1 MLAVALPPAVA
12 PPLAD
17 EPGTT
22 HPAWQ
27 VAAVELQ
34 LIMQLVVVELCA
46 RRSDL
51 LLSAAADPPPVAPA
65 NNSRTQTASAARTPS
80 SPFKSGL
87 QH

>member
-1 MLAVALPPAVA
+1 LSCWVEQFIRHDVLAVALPPVVA
-12 PPLAD
+12 PPPPAD

-46 RRSDL
+46 RRND
-51 LLSAAADPPPVAPA
+51 
-65 NNSRTQTASAARTPS
+65 
-80 SPFKSGL
+80 
-87 QH
+87 